1 MSSSMHRRST
11 NRLRLPCPQFRKLIV
26 RPDCRSLPPPVD
38 YKNLLPQVDCRNL
51 PPLVDYK
58 SLPPPVDCRSPR
70 VRQVQAVSRNP
81 PGP

>member
-26 RPDCRSLPPPVD
+26 RLDCRSLPPPVD
-38 YKNLLPQVDCRNL
+38 YKNLPPLADYKSLPPRVDCRNL
-51 PPLVDYK
+51 PPL
-58 SLPPPVDCRSPR
+58 VDCRSPR